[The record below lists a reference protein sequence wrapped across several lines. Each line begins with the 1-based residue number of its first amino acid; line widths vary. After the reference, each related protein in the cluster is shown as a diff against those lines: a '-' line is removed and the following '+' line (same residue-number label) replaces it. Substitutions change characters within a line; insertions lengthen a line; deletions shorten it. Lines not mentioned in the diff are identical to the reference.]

1 MAAIPPRPPEPGAPP
16 QQRAESW
23 YLLGLHYEQ
32 EELYSEAAAAF
43 QQAVHEQ
50 PALAVAWFGLGV
62 ALVRQG
68 LGTEAQAAFRQAN
81 RLYEMGTASGHRD
94 QYAEAIAA
102 YNEALKRE
110 PEDAVIWR
118 LLGLALERQG
128 EHQEAI
134 GALRETVRL
143 EPDDAESWY
152 RLGELYA
159 RQGDGRRVME
169 CYEHLR
175 RLSQPLSYEFCKK
188 YVVR

>member
-1 MAAIPPRPPEPGAPP
+1 MFT
-16 QQRAESW
+16 
-23 YLLGLHYEQ
+23 
-32 EELYSEAAAAF
+32 EAAAAF
-43 QQAVHEQ
+43 QQAVSEH

-62 ALVRQG
+62 AQARQG
-68 LGTEAQAAFRQAN
+68 LGPEAQAAFREAN

-94 QYAEAIAA
+94 QYAEAIAS

-128 EHQEAI
+128 EHREAI
-134 GALRETVRL
+134 TALGETVRL

-152 RLGELYA
+152 KLGELCA

-175 RLSQPLSYEFCKK
+175 RLSQPLSYEFCRK